1 MLGEREAL
9 VLEVTPFDVHGVP
22 YVDLRVA
29 YRDRSVDAARL
40 GRESV
45 PDGLSPGDEVLV
57 STALN
62 MIVAVRRPDVDPP
75 PAGQG

>member
-1 MLGEREAL
+1 VLGEREAL

-22 YVDLRVA
+22 YVDLRVV

-40 GRESV
+40 GRESI
-45 PDGLSPGDEVLV
+45 PDGLAAGDEVLV

-62 MIVAVRRPDVDPP
+62 MIVAVRRPEVDPSP
-75 PAGQG
+75 PGGS